1 MRDIMQ
7 YELPQ
12 PDLTVWEKT
21 FLPTTSSKIKASLNG
36 KHEVTSFVSKPSEDG
51 DTGFLEKNW
60 FVLHPILTESSSS
73 PLEESWSFLDDT
85 RISSSEMLCP
95 YATSV
100 LMAQPE
106 RLEHMLEGTS
116 EENTSDEWPPTLSI
130 SGTSLE
136 RMVCGSLRQII
147 SSAVSTIRRIGRSLL
162 DSRG

>member
-51 DTGFLEKNW
+51 DTGFLEKSLNG
-60 FVLHPILTESSSS
+60 LNRIQTEALSLQWEERLSS
-73 PLEESWSFLDDT
+73 LQGT
-85 RISSSEMLCP
+85 QTSSSETLCP
-95 YATSV
+95 YSTWV
-100 LMAQPE
+100 LMEQPQ
-106 RLEHMLEGTS
+106 RLEHMLEGTNDES
-116 EENTSDEWPPTLSI
+116 TSDEWQQTPSI
-130 SGTSLE
+130 SDTSLE

-147 SSAVSTIRRIGRSLL
+147 SSAASTIHRIGRSLL